1 LADVFDDLV
10 AEQYRLESIL
20 VCLDDA
26 SWNTE
31 SGAPGWTVT
40 DVVLHLAQ
48 SEEAV
53 VASAASSSEE
63 SLEAFDRRGRTL
75 DEVMDDRVRAQ
86 RAAPNVVFRRWR
98 AARRAA
104 VDTLRS
110 ADPDRRLRWAA
121 APLKPRTL
129 ATTRLAE
136 HWAHGLD
143 IIEPLGIP
151 FPDAD
156 RLRHVA
162 WLAHSSLP
170 YAFELAGEEPREVFC
185 ELTGTARRGAS
196 ATPPPRRGSSA
207 TRVRSAA
214 SAHSASRPASRGS

>member
-1 LADVFDDLV
+1 
-10 AEQYRLESIL
+10 
-20 VCLDDA
+20 
-26 SWNTE
+26 
-31 SGAPGWTVT
+31 
-40 DVVLHLAQ
+40 
-48 SEEAV
+48 
-53 VASAASSSEE
+53 
-63 SLEAFDRRGRTL
+63 
-75 DEVMDDRVRAQ
+75 MDDRVRAQ